1 MSLVLADCPQL
12 RSIPDVPEGC
22 TLLIANCPLLPPRPS
37 RAPAQQVNLYQGRID
52 SAAQGTLQDALSF
65 WSGLLPEGQEQLP
78 AATALEF
85 DDNTR
90 ARDERSFQI
99 FLNRLQETADFNQA
113 SPENR
118 QNLALRVA
126 SIVRDMVASKEFRQ
140 KAIWALDSAN
150 DACGDRVATGIES
163 LEILSLIHGQNKP
176 ETDVDTACLAIRLA
190 RLDQV
195 RNKAIALNPGPEGLE
210 TVLFLELALKDRL
223 KLPLQTGGMLYERV
237 GQVSDEAVDS
247 TAEEILAATLT
258 DEQLVGI
265 LVNSEVWTDFLHRE
279 PNDVYYN
286 DVREGLTIIQDSGKG
301 LDYSAKLAALEKK
314 PTDAWTKFLDNVG
327 PLDTPTET
335 RGALQWEV
343 IRTLREECPS
353 LTGTEY
359 SVALTKLTQ
368 QIDKKKTIDWLTAN
382 GGALRAK
389 LNP

>member
-22 TLLIANCPLLPPRPS
+22 TLLIANCPLLPPRLS

-90 ARDERSFQI
+90 ARDERLFQI
-99 FLNRLQETADFNQA
+99 FLNRLQETADFRQA
-113 SPENR
+113 NP
-118 QNLALRVA
+118 QDFALRVA
-126 SIVRDMVASKEFRQ
+126 AIVRDMVASEEFLQ

-265 LVNSEVWTDFLHRE
+265 LVNSEVWTDFLLRDFI
-279 PNDVYYN
+279 NFYQDVQ
-286 DVREGLTIIQDSGKG
+286 EGFTIIAQIGEG
-301 LDYSAKLAALEKK
+301 TDYQASLVKLQQK
-314 PTDAWTKFLDNVG
+314 PTDAWTEFLDNVG
-327 PLDTPTET
+327 PPNTPPEN
-335 RGALQWEV
+335 REALQREV
-343 IRTLREECPS
+343 LQALEEACPS

-359 SVALTKLTQ
+359 SAALKGLTQ
-368 QIDKKKTIDWLTAN
+368 QIHRKKTIEWLRAN
-382 GGALRAK
+382 GGDLRAK
-389 LNP
+389 LN